1 MSKVQI
7 RCVFTAFRIPPG
19 LPSWN
24 SCSSDSNIQLNH
36 KLSVIICLDQAGKFN
51 TAKDSIA
58 KVQSTAGIA
67 AKVRFHLHK
76 PKSSGADSV
85 RGRRSTSCGVGRH
98 PDGRKLLPRDGFGSS
113 GRLQTATSRWQL
125 LLDRRRRDAVQGRC
139 VLGEQ
144 TILLKYTLND
154 SRVHR
159 RNFGPKS
166 GGTKIFGHPSDILWS
181 RAFLQQSS
189 TIEDLAEKHN
199 DSIKTEKCGCLQRP
213 GLELQ
218 SVVNEFVHTNERR
231 LQLFGQSF
239 DYVISKNSQSL
250 SLTIISHLII

>member
-36 KLSVIICLDQAGKFN
+36 KLSVIICLDHAGKFN
-51 TAKDSIA
+51 TAKDEI
-58 KVQSTAGIA
+58 
-67 AKVRFHLHK
+67 VRFHFHT

-98 PDGRKLLPRDGFGSS
+98 ADGRKLLPRDGFGSS
-113 GRLQTATSRWQL
+113 GRLQSATSRWQL

-166 GGTKIFGHPSDILWS
+166 GGEQNFWSSQWHLVKPSVLSAVFDDWRPAWL
-181 RAFLQQSS
+181 RS
-189 TIEDLAEKHN
+189 TMI
-199 DSIKTEKCGCLQRP
+199 Q
-213 GLELQ
+213 
-218 SVVNEFVHTNERR
+218 
-231 LQLFGQSF
+231 
-239 DYVISKNSQSL
+239 
-250 SLTIISHLII
+250 